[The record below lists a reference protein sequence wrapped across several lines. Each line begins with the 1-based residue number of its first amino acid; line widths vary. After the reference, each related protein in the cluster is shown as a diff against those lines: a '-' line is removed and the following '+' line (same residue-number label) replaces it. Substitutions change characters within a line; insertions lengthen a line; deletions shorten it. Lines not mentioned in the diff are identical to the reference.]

1 MGYFYSGNAEF
12 AIFVGGNAEMAIMNG
27 SGMNQNMIRK
37 CGIDN
42 FICVPLYYYCREG
55 GNI

>member
-27 SGMNQNMIRK
+27 SGMNRKLIRK

-42 FICVPLYYYCREG
+42 FYLCAPILLLLG
-55 GNI
+55 L